1 MSITTVRCVGAEHFY
16 EAKKTKGSRFL
27 AYVLPCESVV
37 LARTQLETIR
47 KKYPDATHHC
57 WAWQGAHR
65 DHFRYSDDGEPT
77 GSAGKPIH
85 NAILGRTL
93 VDVLVVVVRY
103 FGGTKLGTGG
113 LVRAYGGCAAE
124 ALDESPLVETV
135 IKATLTFRCDYENV
149 GLVQSMVNATAH
161 ASVESE
167 FKESV
172 IMRVKVP
179 VGKEVEFQEE
189 VRERSGGRVVSVED

>member
-1 MSITTVRCVGAEHFY
+1 MSVEHFY
-16 EAKKTKGSRFL
+16 EAEKTKGSRFF
-27 AYVLPCESVV
+27 AHVYPCESIEV
-37 LARTQLETIR
+37 AKTQLEVIR

-65 DHFRYSDDGEPT
+65 DDFRYSDDGEPS

-93 VDVLVVVVRY
+93 VDVVVIVVRY

-124 ALDESPLVETV
+124 ALDESPIVETV
-135 IKATLTFRCDYENV
+135 IKTTLTFRCNYENV
-149 GLVQSMVNATAH
+149 GLVQAMVNATEH

-167 FKESV
+167 FQESV

-179 VGKEVEFQEE
+179 IGKEDEFQEE
-189 VRERSGGRVVSVED
+189 VRERSGGRVISVED